1 MCTRQNS
8 NNNDSFVCWTVE
20 RGVGYLL
27 VDVLR
32 VCDLSI
38 RFRTFPSLRVGR
50 IGRVD
55 RVALLVFRRDGY
67 GETSVRSNARMLF
80 TRDDYADQQR
90 NLCSDVYIFFS
101 SCRYKY
107 KNVHRKLSVCTRCA
121 FVMKIIDPRILFF
134 FLFLIIT
141 FLGFLIRYYPF
152 VNV

>member
-1 MCTRQNS
+1 MYCCTGNKNVCTRQNS
-8 NNNDSFVCWTVE
+8 NNSDSFVCWTVG

-50 IGRVD
+50 VGRVD

-90 NLCSDVYIFFS
+90 NLCSDVYIFFFPVAVI
-101 SCRYKY
+101 
-107 KNVHRKLSVCTRCA
+107 N
-121 FVMKIIDPRILFF
+121 MKMYIVNFPCV
-134 FLFLIIT
+134 
-141 FLGFLIRYYPF
+141 LGVRS
-152 VNV
+152 